1 MLQPPWCASPSTK
14 GEFFKMPQ
22 FVALL
27 GSINVGG
34 NRLKMD
40 ELKAALEG
48 EGFQKVATVV
58 ASGNVLF
65 EHDKAPDAALG
76 QRIAEV
82 IKDRFGIN
90 SFAAVRSKAELRSA
104 LDDNPFARD
113 GEPKY
118 VHTIFLA
125 EPLDRQAFDAF
136 AKTYDGPERLAPG
149 MREYYVDYA
158 EGVARSKL
166 DPAMAKAKVITCRAT
181 ARNLRSIARMLEKM
195 D

>member
-1 MLQPPWCASPSTK
+1 MPLSTNS
-14 GEFFKMPQ
+14 EFFKMTQ
-22 FVALL
+22 YVALL

-40 ELKAALEG
+40 ELKAALED

-65 EHDKAPDAALG
+65 EHGKAPDAALAR
-76 QRIAEV
+76 RIAEV

-90 SFAAVRSKAELRSA
+90 SFAAVRSKAELQSA

-113 GEPKY
+113 GEHKY

-125 EPLDRQAFDAF
+125 EPLNREVFEAF
-136 AKTYDGPERLAPG
+136 ARAYDGPERIAAG
-149 MREYYVDYA
+149 AREYYVDYA

-166 DPAMAKAKVITCRAT
+166 DPAMAKAKVIKCRAT

>member
-1 MLQPPWCASPSTK
+1 MTQY
-14 GEFFKMPQ
+14 
-22 FVALL
+22 VALL

-65 EHDKAPDAALG
+65 EHDKAVDAALE
-76 QRIAEV
+76 QRISGV

-90 SFAAVRSKAELRSA
+90 SFAAVRSKAELASA
-104 LDDNPFARD
+104 IADNPFAKD
-113 GEPKY
+113 GNHGY
-118 VHTIFLA
+118 VHMIFLA
-125 EPLDRQAFDAF
+125 EPLDRAAFETF
-136 AKTYDGPERLAPG
+136 ARAYDGPERLG
-149 MREYYVDYA
+149 DGTREFYVDFV
-158 EGVARSKL
+158 EGVANSKL
-166 DPAMAKAKVITCRAT
+166 DPAMKKAKVVKGRAT
-181 ARNLRSIARMLEKM
+181 ARNLRSLQRMLDKM

>member
-1 MLQPPWCASPSTK
+1 MTQY
-14 GEFFKMPQ
+14 
-22 FVALL
+22 VALL

-40 ELKAALEG
+40 ELKAALEDA
-48 EGFQKVATVV
+48 GFERVQTVV

-65 EHDKAPDAALG
+65 EHAREPDAALA

-82 IKDRFGIN
+82 IQDRFGIN

-104 LDDNPFARD
+104 IEDNPFAKD
-113 GEPKY
+113 GQHKF

-125 EPLDRQAFDAF
+125 EPLDRAAFEAF
-136 AKTYDGPERLAPG
+136 AGTYDGPERLAAG
-149 MREYYVDYA
+149 TREYYVDYA
-158 EGVARSKL
+158 EGVGRSKL
-166 DPAMAKAKVITCRAT
+166 DPAMAKAKPVKGRAT
-181 ARNLRSIARMLEKM
+181 ARNLRSLQRMLDKM